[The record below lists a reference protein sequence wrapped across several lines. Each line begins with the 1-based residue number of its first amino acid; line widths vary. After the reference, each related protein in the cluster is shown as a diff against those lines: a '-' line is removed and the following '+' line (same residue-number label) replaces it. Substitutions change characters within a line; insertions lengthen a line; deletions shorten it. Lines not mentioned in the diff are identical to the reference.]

1 VKLEIEID
9 VSDEAVDKRQLE
21 AHLRKEA
28 ILSLLAEGKIPAGRA
43 NRALGLTRRQFM
55 DLLQER
61 AIPIVDYT
69 VEDFD
74 KDLKAVEQLWPEIE
88 RNVQDSGA
96 RRIG

>member
-9 VSDEAVDKRQLE
+9 IGDEAVDKRRLE

-28 ILSLLAEGKIPAGRA
+28 VLSLFAEGKMTVGRA
-43 NRALGLTRRQFM
+43 NRALGLTRLQFM

-61 AIPIVDYT
+61 SIPIVDYT